1 MFLLNFHKITTQFGY
16 TRRPGSFGLLNQ
28 MRCAIFAPS
37 VISAGVYKNG
47 AIRNNI
53 EETAF

>member
-1 MFLLNFHKITTQFGY
+1 MFLLNFHIITTHFGLK
-16 TRRPGSFGLLNQ
+16 RSQDSFGLLNQ
-28 MRCAIFAPS
+28 KRCAIFAPS
-37 VISAGVYKNG
+37 VNSAGVYKNG